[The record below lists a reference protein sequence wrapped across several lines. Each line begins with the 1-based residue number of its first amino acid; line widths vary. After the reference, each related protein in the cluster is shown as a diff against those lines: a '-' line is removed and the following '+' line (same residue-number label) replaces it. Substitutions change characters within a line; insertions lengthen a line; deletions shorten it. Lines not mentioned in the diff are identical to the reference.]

1 MKPSEWSRMVTKM
14 VWRWK
19 MITRME
25 LITSSDETVPIDDS
39 TTLGDSMDGAAH
51 RLLLWDPLSRLAPS
65 VNTSWILGGDFNA
78 ILQSEERIGG
88 SLYATGQVAI
98 NGLNWE
104 IVFGVALEYMATT
117 TQTILLSH
125 GLRESK
131 HWMLPSPSWHK
142 LIADRECCRLTEVAA
157 CGGSD
162 ASSFGLAPQIAELLS
177 RSWEVRL
184 EHVSHVQNKVAD
196 GMARRATFE
205 DLVCR
210 RYFDPR
216 WMFSYVTC

>member
-1 MKPSEWSRMVTKM
+1 M

-88 SLYATGQVAI
+88 SLYATGV
-98 NGLNWE
+98 
-104 IVFGVALEYMATT
+104 
-117 TQTILLSH
+117 
-125 GLRESK
+125 SK
-131 HWMLPSPSWHK
+131 
-142 LIADRECCRLTEVAA
+142 LT
-157 CGGSD
+157 
-162 ASSFGLAPQIAELLS
+162 SFFI
-177 RSWEVRL
+177 
-184 EHVSHVQNKVAD
+184 HV
-196 GMARRATFE
+196 
-205 DLVCR
+205 
-210 RYFDPR
+210 
-216 WMFSYVTC
+216 